1 MQIDHQRWKIYF
13 DTCCLSRFFDDQA
26 QDRIRSETES
36 IREILGY
43 FQRGYWDWIASEV
56 LTNEV
61 NKNPDLSQRDEIK
74 ELIRLAHQN
83 VLIGTLERSR
93 SKQLE
98 MLGFQT
104 YDALHLAC
112 AESGGADILLTTDDP
127 MLNRTK
133 RISSK
138 LRVQVENPH
147 TWLQEETE
155 MNKNQ
160 IRERDIEECQHREAK
175 FREVL
180 DKLSQYKDGKGDYSV
195 DRHKRPMPSIDTII
209 AEIEQARKI
218 EQEE

>member
-1 MQIDHQRWKIYF
+1 MQTDTQFWKIYL
-13 DTCCLSRFFDDQA
+13 DTCCLSRFFDDQT
-26 QDRIRSETES
+26 QDRVRRETES
-36 IREILGY
+36 IQEIIGY
-43 FQRGYWDWIASEV
+43 FQRDSWNWVVSDV

-83 VLIGTLERSR
+83 VLIGPLERSR
-93 SKQLE
+93 GKQLE
-98 MLGFQT
+98 LLGFRT

-112 AESGGADILLTTDDP
+112 AESGRADILLTTDDP

-155 MNKNQ
+155 MNKNR
-160 IRERDIEECQHREAK
+160 IREKEIEECQHRETK
-175 FREVL
+175 FREIL